1 MPAGGRMS
9 TRAPCRLPSAG
20 CNDGFPLGSGMSPG
34 PFLPSDAPFR
44 ERGTLIEGFGGPQ
57 VQRRQSCVV
66 HTAGG
71 VAVHGVQLPLT
82 VRVSR
87 SYL

>member
-20 CNDGFPLGSGMSPG
+20 RNDRFPLGSGMSPG

-44 ERGTLIEGFGGPQ
+44 ERGTLIEGFGGPHE
-57 VQRRQSCVV
+57 QRRQGCVV

-71 VAVHGVQLPLT
+71 VEVHRLQIPRM
-82 VRVSR
+82 VRTSR